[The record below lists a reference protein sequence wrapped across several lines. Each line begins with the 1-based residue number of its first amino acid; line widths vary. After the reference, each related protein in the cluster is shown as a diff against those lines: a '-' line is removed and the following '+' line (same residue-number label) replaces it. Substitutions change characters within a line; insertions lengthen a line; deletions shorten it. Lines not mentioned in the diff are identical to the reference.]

1 MLSRFMDRSVA
12 WQLRAFAQEALH
24 HTIGFGDHA
33 WALRHPLAAA
43 EQLRLADALCH
54 WCRAHMVG
62 AAPLDGISHYSILI
76 RLAQGLRT
84 VASGPI
90 TSDCTLQALSR
101 TCMTT
106 LPLVNYPDADQREG
120 PVSTCMPDRA
130 INDFVLCFSLAT
142 LDSRTNVYRKERSS
156 TRLYHPTARSQAHV

>member
-54 WCRAHMVG
+54 WC
-62 AAPLDGISHYSILI
+62 
-76 RLAQGLRT
+76 LRT
-84 VASGPI
+84 WSAPPHSMESATTAS
-90 TSDCTLQALSR
+90 SFASHRDCVRLPLALS
-101 TCMTT
+101 
-106 LPLVNYPDADQREG
+106 LVIAH
-120 PVSTCMPDRA
+120 
-130 INDFVLCFSLAT
+130 
-142 LDSRTNVYRKERSS
+142 YRRS
-156 TRLYHPTARSQAHV
+156 HAPA